1 MENDN
6 NVAEIHWGKT
16 ISEARTYE
24 EYKGAGVFADL
35 LTDRTFK
42 KAFNPDS
49 QNKVCLIALLNA
61 VLEGEISSP
70 IVDVQSRD
78 KEFND
83 GSNENRTTVFDLYC
97 IDSAQR
103 RFIIEVQILP
113 QKNIV
118 NRAIYYAS
126 QTVIAQGERGQSY
139 KYELKPVVTIV
150 FMEFN
155 VFADDRY
162 IRRAKLREVNGASVS
177 DILSF
182 AFVELPKFN
191 KPLDQL
197 ETTLDKGLY
206 VLKNIKNMTHMP
218 KQYANTAFELLFLM
232 AELAKLS
239 KEEQKMIDEAQKAKW
254 DAYAIR
260 EYAIETGL
268 KEGLEKGLKQGLKQ
282 GIEQGIKQGLK
293 QGIEQGIEQGLEKG
307 MDQKAREMARS
318 MLAEGDS
325 VQKVIRISKLS
336 ESDVLAIKADLDK
349 V

>member
-1 MENDN
+1 MENN
-6 NVAEIHWGKT
+6 NNIAVAHWGKT

-42 KAFNPDS
+42 KAFNPDTK
-49 QNKVCLIALLNA
+49 NKVCLIALLNA

-103 RFIIEVQILP
+103 RFIIEVQLLM
-113 QKNIV
+113 QENIV

-126 QTVIAQGERGQSY
+126 QTVIAQGERGQKY
-139 KYELKPVVTIV
+139 NYELKPVVTVV

-155 VFADDRY
+155 VFVDDRY
-162 IRRAKLREVNGASVS
+162 IRRAKLREINGASVS
-177 DILSF
+177 EVLSF

-197 ETTLDKGLY
+197 ETTLDRGLY
-206 VLKNIKNMTHMP
+206 ALKNMKNMTQMP
-218 KQYANTAFELLFLM
+218 KQYANTAFELLFSS
-232 AELAKLS
+232 AYLAKLS

-254 DAYAIR
+254 D
-260 EYAIETGL
+260 EYAIN
-268 KEGLEKGLKQGLKQ
+268 
-282 GIEQGIKQGLK
+282 
-293 QGIEQGIEQGLEKG
+293 
-307 MDQKAREMARS
+307 KAALDRGQNMARHEMAKK

-325 VQKVIRISKLS
+325 VEKVARISELS
-336 ESDVLAIKADLDK
+336 EADVLAIKAEIDQK
-349 V
+349 

>member
-1 MENDN
+1 MENN
-6 NVAEIHWGKT
+6 NNIAVAHWGKT

-42 KAFNPDS
+42 KAFNPDTK
-49 QNKVCLIALLNA
+49 NKVCLIALLNA

-103 RFIIEVQILP
+103 RFIIEVQLLM
-113 QKNIV
+113 QENIV

-126 QTVIAQGERGQSY
+126 QTVIAQGERGQKY
-139 KYELKPVVTIV
+139 NYELKPVVTVV

-155 VFADDRY
+155 VFVDDRY
-162 IRRAKLREVNGASVS
+162 IRRAKLREINGASVS
-177 DILSF
+177 EVLSF

-197 ETTLDKGLY
+197 ETTLDRGLY
-206 VLKNIKNMTHMP
+206 ALKNMKNMTQMP
-218 KQYANTAFELLFLM
+218 KQYANTAFELLFSS
-232 AELAKLS
+232 AYLAKLS

-254 DAYAIR
+254 D
-260 EYAIETGL
+260 EYAINKAALDRGRN
-268 KEGLEKGLKQGLKQ
+268 
-282 GIEQGIKQGLK
+282 
-293 QGIEQGIEQGLEKG
+293 
-307 MDQKAREMARS
+307 QKAREVAKD
-318 MLAEGDS
+318 LLIEGDS
-325 VQKVIRISKLS
+325 VEKVARISELS
-336 ESDVLAIKADLDK
+336 EADVLAIKAEIDQK
-349 V
+349 

>member
-1 MENDN
+1 MENN
-6 NVAEIHWGKT
+6 NNIAEIHWGKT

-42 KAFNPDS
+42 KAFNPDTK
-49 QNKVCLIALLNA
+49 NKVCLIALLNA

-103 RFIIEVQILP
+103 RFIIEVQLLM
-113 QKNIV
+113 QENIV

-126 QTVIAQGERGQSY
+126 QTVIAQGERGQKY
-139 KYELKPVVTIV
+139 NYELKPVVTVV

-155 VFADDRY
+155 VFVDDRY
-162 IRRAKLREVNGASVS
+162 IRRAKLREINGASVS
-177 DILSF
+177 EVLSF

-206 VLKNIKNMTHMP
+206 VLKNMKNLTQMP
-218 KQYANTAFELLFLM
+218 KQYANTVFELLFST
-232 AELAKLS
+232 AYLAKLS

-254 DAYAIR
+254 D
-260 EYAIETGL
+260 EYAIN
-268 KEGLEKGLKQGLKQ
+268 
-282 GIEQGIKQGLK
+282 
-293 QGIEQGIEQGLEKG
+293 
-307 MDQKAREMARS
+307 KAALDRGQNIARREMAKE
-318 MLAEGDS
+318 MLIEGDS
-325 VQKVIRISKLS
+325 VEKVVRISKLP
-336 ESDVLAIKADLDK
+336 ESDVLAIKAEIEK
-349 V
+349 Q

>member
-1 MENDN
+1 MENN
-6 NVAEIHWGKT
+6 NNIAEIHWGKT

-42 KAFNPDS
+42 KAFNPDTK
-49 QNKVCLIALLNA
+49 NKVCLIALLNA

-103 RFIIEVQILP
+103 RFIIEVQLLM
-113 QKNIV
+113 QENIV

-126 QTVIAQGERGQSY
+126 QTVIAQGERGQKY
-139 KYELKPVVTIV
+139 NYELKPVVTVV

-155 VFADDRY
+155 VFVDDRY
-162 IRRAKLREVNGASVS
+162 IRRAKLREINGASVS
-177 DILSF
+177 EVLSF
-182 AFVELPKFN
+182 AVVDLPKFN

-197 ETTLDKGLY
+197 ETTLDRGLY
-206 VLKNIKNMTHMP
+206 ALKNMKNMTQMP
-218 KQYANTAFELLFLM
+218 KQYANTAFELLFSS
-232 AELAKLS
+232 AYLAKLS

-254 DAYAIR
+254 D
-260 EYAIETGL
+260 EYAINKAALDRGRN
-268 KEGLEKGLKQGLKQ
+268 
-282 GIEQGIKQGLK
+282 
-293 QGIEQGIEQGLEKG
+293 
-307 MDQKAREMARS
+307 QKAREVAKD
-318 MLAEGDS
+318 LLIEGDS
-325 VQKVIRISKLS
+325 VEKVVRVSKLS
-336 ESDVLAIKADLDK
+336 EADVLAIKAEIDQK
-349 V
+349 

>member
-1 MENDN
+1 MENN
-6 NVAEIHWGKT
+6 NNIAVAHWGKT

-42 KAFNPDS
+42 KAFNPDTK
-49 QNKVCLIALLNA
+49 NKVCLIALLNA

-103 RFIIEVQILP
+103 RFIIEVQLLM
-113 QKNIV
+113 QENIV
-118 NRAIYYAS
+118 YRAIYYAS
-126 QTVIAQGERGQSY
+126 QTVIAQGERGQKY
-139 KYELKPVVTIV
+139 NYELKPVVTVV

-155 VFADDRY
+155 VFVDDRY
-162 IRRAKLREVNGASVS
+162 IRRAKLREINGASVS
-177 DILSF
+177 DVLSF

-206 VLKNIKNMTHMP
+206 VLKNMKNLTQMP
-218 KQYANTAFELLFLM
+218 KQYANTVFELLFST
-232 AELAKLS
+232 AYLAKLS

-254 DAYAIR
+254 D
-260 EYAIETGL
+260 EYAIN
-268 KEGLEKGLKQGLKQ
+268 
-282 GIEQGIKQGLK
+282 
-293 QGIEQGIEQGLEKG
+293 
-307 MDQKAREMARS
+307 KAALDRGQNIARREMAKK
-318 MLAEGDS
+318 MLLKNKPIEEI
-325 VQKVIRISKLS
+325 VEFTELP
-336 ESDVLAIKADLDK
+336 ESDVLAIKAEIEK
-349 V
+349 Q

>member
-1 MENDN
+1 MENN
-6 NVAEIHWGKT
+6 NNIAVAHWGKT

-42 KAFNPDS
+42 KAFNPDTK
-49 QNKVCLIALLNA
+49 NKVCLIALLNA

-103 RFIIEVQILP
+103 RFIIEVQLLM
-113 QKNIV
+113 QENIV

-126 QTVIAQGERGQSY
+126 QTVIAQGERGQKY
-139 KYELKPVVTIV
+139 NYELKPVVTVV

-155 VFADDRY
+155 VFVDDRY
-162 IRRAKLREVNGASVS
+162 IRRAKLREINGASVS
-177 DILSF
+177 EVLSF

-197 ETTLDKGLY
+197 ETTLDRGLY
-206 VLKNIKNMTHMP
+206 ALKNMKNMTQMP
-218 KQYANTAFELLFLM
+218 KQYANTAFELLFSS
-232 AELAKLS
+232 AYLAKLS

-254 DAYAIR
+254 D
-260 EYAIETGL
+260 EYAIN
-268 KEGLEKGLKQGLKQ
+268 
-282 GIEQGIKQGLK
+282 
-293 QGIEQGIEQGLEKG
+293 
-307 MDQKAREMARS
+307 KAALDRGQNMARREVAKDL
-318 MLAEGDS
+318 LAEGDS
-325 VQKVIRISKLS
+325 VEKVVRVSKLS
-336 ESDVLAIKADLDK
+336 EADVLAIKAEIDQK
-349 V
+349 

>member
-1 MENDN
+1 MENN
-6 NVAEIHWGKT
+6 NNIAVAHWGKT

-42 KAFNPDS
+42 KAFNPDTK
-49 QNKVCLIALLNA
+49 NKVCLIALLNA
-61 VLEGEISSP
+61 VLEGEISLP

-103 RFIIEVQILP
+103 RFIIEVQLLM
-113 QKNIV
+113 QENIV

-126 QTVIAQGERGQSY
+126 QTVIAQGERGQKY
-139 KYELKPVVTIV
+139 NYELKPVVTVV

-155 VFADDRY
+155 VFVDDRY
-162 IRRAKLREVNGASVS
+162 IRRAKLREINGASVS
-177 DILSF
+177 DVLSF

-206 VLKNIKNMTHMP
+206 VLKNMKNLTQMP
-218 KQYANTAFELLFLM
+218 KQYANTAFELLFSS
-232 AELAKLS
+232 AYLAKLS

-254 DAYAIR
+254 D
-260 EYAIETGL
+260 EYAINKAALDRGRN
-268 KEGLEKGLKQGLKQ
+268 
-282 GIEQGIKQGLK
+282 
-293 QGIEQGIEQGLEKG
+293 
-307 MDQKAREMARS
+307 QKAREVAKD
-318 MLAEGDS
+318 LLIEGDS
-325 VQKVIRISKLS
+325 VEKVVRVSKLS
-336 ESDVLAIKADLDK
+336 EADVLAIKAEIDQK
-349 V
+349 

>member
-1 MENDN
+1 MENN
-6 NVAEIHWGKT
+6 NNIAVAHWGKT

-42 KAFNPDS
+42 KAFNPDTK
-49 QNKVCLIALLNA
+49 NKVCLIALLNA

-103 RFIIEVQILP
+103 RFIIEVQLLM
-113 QKNIV
+113 QENIV
-118 NRAIYYAS
+118 SRAIYYAS
-126 QTVIAQGERGQSY
+126 QTVIAQGERGQKY
-139 KYELKPVVTIV
+139 NYELKPVVTVV

-155 VFADDRY
+155 VFVDDRY
-162 IRRAKLREVNGASVS
+162 IRRAKLREINGASVS
-177 DILSF
+177 EVLSF

-197 ETTLDKGLY
+197 ETTLDRGLY
-206 VLKNIKNMTHMP
+206 ALKNMKNMTQMP
-218 KQYANTAFELLFLM
+218 KQYANTAFELLFSS
-232 AELAKLS
+232 AYLAKLS

-254 DAYAIR
+254 D
-260 EYAIETGL
+260 EYAIN
-268 KEGLEKGLKQGLKQ
+268 
-282 GIEQGIKQGLK
+282 
-293 QGIEQGIEQGLEKG
+293 
-307 MDQKAREMARS
+307 KAALDRGQNMARHEMAKD
-318 MLAEGDS
+318 LLVEGDS
-325 VQKVIRISKLS
+325 VEKVVRVSKLS
-336 ESDVLAIKADLDK
+336 EADVLAIKAEIDQK
-349 V
+349 

>member
-1 MENDN
+1 MENN
-6 NVAEIHWGKT
+6 NNIAEIHWGKT

-42 KAFNPDS
+42 KAFNPDTK
-49 QNKVCLIALLNA
+49 NKVCLIALLNA
-61 VLEGEISSP
+61 VLEGEISLP

-103 RFIIEVQILP
+103 RFIIEVQLLM
-113 QKNIV
+113 QENIV

-126 QTVIAQGERGQSY
+126 QTVIAQGERGQKY
-139 KYELKPVVTIV
+139 NYELKPVVTVV

-155 VFADDRY
+155 VFVDDRY
-162 IRRAKLREVNGASVS
+162 IRRAKLREINGASVS
-177 DILSF
+177 DVLSF

-206 VLKNIKNMTHMP
+206 VLKNMKNLTQMP
-218 KQYANTAFELLFLM
+218 KQYANTVFELLFST
-232 AELAKLS
+232 AYLAKLS

-254 DAYAIR
+254 D
-260 EYAIETGL
+260 EYAIN
-268 KEGLEKGLKQGLKQ
+268 
-282 GIEQGIKQGLK
+282 
-293 QGIEQGIEQGLEKG
+293 
-307 MDQKAREMARS
+307 KAALDRGQNIARREMAKK
-318 MLAEGDS
+318 MLLKNKPIEEI
-325 VQKVIRISKLS
+325 VEFTELP
-336 ESDVLAIKADLDK
+336 ESDVLAIKAEIEK
-349 V
+349 Q

>member
-1 MENDN
+1 MENN
-6 NVAEIHWGKT
+6 NNIAVAHWGKT

-42 KAFNPDS
+42 KAFNPDTK
-49 QNKVCLIALLNA
+49 NKVCLIALLNA

-103 RFIIEVQILP
+103 RFIIEVQLLM
-113 QKNIV
+113 QENIV

-126 QTVIAQGERGQSY
+126 QTVIAQGERGQKY
-139 KYELKPVVTIV
+139 NYELKPVVTVV

-155 VFADDRY
+155 VFVDDRY
-162 IRRAKLREVNGASVS
+162 IRRAKLREINGASVS
-177 DILSF
+177 EVLSF

-206 VLKNIKNMTHMP
+206 VLKNMKNLTQMP
-218 KQYANTAFELLFLM
+218 KQYANTAFELLFSS
-232 AELAKLS
+232 AYLAKLS

-254 DAYAIR
+254 D
-260 EYAIETGL
+260 EYAINKAALDRGRN
-268 KEGLEKGLKQGLKQ
+268 
-282 GIEQGIKQGLK
+282 
-293 QGIEQGIEQGLEKG
+293 
-307 MDQKAREMARS
+307 QKAREVAKD
-318 MLAEGDS
+318 LLIEGDS
-325 VQKVIRISKLS
+325 VEKVVRVSKLS
-336 ESDVLAIKADLDK
+336 EADVLAIKAEIDQK
-349 V
+349 

>member
-1 MENDN
+1 MENN
-6 NVAEIHWGKT
+6 NNIAVAHWGKT

-42 KAFNPDS
+42 KAFNPDTK
-49 QNKVCLIALLNA
+49 NKVCLIALLNA

-103 RFIIEVQILP
+103 RFIIEVQLLM
-113 QKNIV
+113 QENIV

-126 QTVIAQGERGQSY
+126 QTVIAQGERGQKY
-139 KYELKPVVTIV
+139 NYELKPVVTVV

-155 VFADDRY
+155 VFVDDRY

-177 DILSF
+177 DVLSF

-206 VLKNIKNMTHMP
+206 VLKNMKNLTQMP
-218 KQYANTAFELLFLM
+218 KQYANTVFELLFST
-232 AELAKLS
+232 AYLAKLS

-254 DAYAIR
+254 D
-260 EYAIETGL
+260 EYAIN
-268 KEGLEKGLKQGLKQ
+268 
-282 GIEQGIKQGLK
+282 
-293 QGIEQGIEQGLEKG
+293 
-307 MDQKAREMARS
+307 KAALDRGQNIARREMAKE
-318 MLAEGDS
+318 MLIEGDS
-325 VQKVIRISKLS
+325 VEKVVRISKLP
-336 ESDVLAIKADLDK
+336 ETDVLAIKAEIEK
-349 V
+349 Q